1 MGTLFLQ
8 LNVQDIGICI
18 PFLSPAD
25 IWNTLPSSKLDVGDS
40 RGAIVATVESSSVSA
55 CSAGS
60 TVSTGK
66 FTELCIRFADDFNHT
81 LDDWKPNSNDS
92 NLMNFCL
99 VSEGSYEV
107 CTQTVKALKEENA
120 KWLLNIQ
127 WQMTGVDVH
136 VDTNIGK
143 HMTALGQTLTTL
155 TGNFQK
161 GNRFFAC

>member
-1 MGTLFLQ
+1 
-8 LNVQDIGICI
+8 
-18 PFLSPAD
+18 
-25 IWNTLPSSKLDVGDS
+25 
-40 RGAIVATVESSSVSA
+40 
-55 CSAGS
+55 
-60 TVSTGK
+60 
-66 FTELCIRFADDFNHT
+66 
-81 LDDWKPNSNDS
+81 
-92 NLMNFCL
+92 MNFCL

-155 TGNFQK
+155 TGNFQTAK
-161 GNRFFAC
+161 LFFDWSEDCTFNQF